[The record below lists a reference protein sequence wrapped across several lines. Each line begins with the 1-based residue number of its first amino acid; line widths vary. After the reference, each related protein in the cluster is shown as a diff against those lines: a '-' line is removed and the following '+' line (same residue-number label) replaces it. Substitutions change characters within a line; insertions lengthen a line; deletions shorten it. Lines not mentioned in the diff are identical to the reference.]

1 MKITYTEVHDN
12 LRQLSTSITPESYV
26 YDFLNC
32 FGTAKASI
40 TRLKKKFTDSDEV
53 ISNGQIHF
61 KKASRNLE
69 QELGVLSQQK
79 SLKKNKIRFVFVTD
93 FKTVFARD
101 VKADDTIQIKI
112 EELHDEFEF
121 FLPLAGMERASLA
134 TESVAD
140 ARAAEKMAKLFD
152 LLKRENAVE
161 SEDQIHAMNVFLSR
175 VLFCFF
181 AEDTGIFA
189 KDQFTKTL
197 GSLSHEDGSNV
208 HTVMEELFCV
218 LDTTNRE
225 NCSNNFK
232 SFPYVNG
239 GLFAETISIPHFNT
253 RSRRALIECGSLD
266 WSAIN
271 PDIFGSMI
279 QAVMDVKKRSEMG
292 MHYTS
297 VQNIMKVLSPLFLDK
312 LTEEYLKILDSDVKD
327 ETKVKNLKALCAR
340 LSKIKVGDM
349 ACGSGNFLII
359 AYKELRN
366 LEINILRSIKKLQYS
381 DEQSAMYAANQG
393 LLLSDAPQCGISLG
407 QFYGIEYDD
416 FACSI
421 AILSLWL
428 VEHQMNQQFNE
439 ELGASEA
446 TLPLKSFNNIIH
458 DNALRIDWSS
468 VMPNEGETYIVGNP
482 PFVGARKKNEEHTK
496 DLEAVCKGIRK
507 FKNLDYVSGWF
518 IKGQQFISN
527 NSKAKCALVATNS
540 ICQGDS
546 VGILWSHLLS
556 HSSVEIDFAYTS
568 FNWSNNAKGKAAV
581 TCVIVGMRNKS
592 NEDKFIYTSGL
603 KHKVPNINAYL
614 ISAPNVFVQA
624 ERLPLHKYPK
634 MTFGS
639 MPNDDG
645 NLILTVEQ
653 KEQLITEYPEA
664 KLFVRS
670 LLGSKELIN
679 SLERYCLWIN
689 DDQLDSANAIPPI
702 KNRISAVRE
711 YRENSPR
718 AATKKLAST
727 PYKFGEIRHIDK
739 PSILFPSISSE
750 NRDYIPCDFFDA
762 NVISNN
768 KNFVVYDGDEV
779 LFALLSSKYN
789 MLWAKAVAGRTR
801 NDICYSNTICYNTL
815 PLPNLND
822 EEKVQLSN
830 LARRIL
836 KSRIINGGSLASMYG
851 SSKMPDGLRNIH
863 KELDSFV
870 DSLYQTATNRS
881 NPIST
886 DTERLEVLFKMYT
899 EMKEQQ

>member
-12 LRQLSTSITPESYV
+12 LRQLSTSIKPESYV

-40 TRLKKKFTDSDEV
+40 TRLKKKFSDSDEV

-61 KKASRNLE
+61 KKASSNLE
-69 QELGVLSQQK
+69 QELDALSQQK

-101 VKADDTIQIKI
+101 VKADDTIQLKI

-134 TESVAD
+134 TESIAD
-140 ARAAEKMAKLFD
+140 AKAAEKMAKLFD
-152 LLKRENAVE
+152 LLKVENAIE
-161 SEDQIHAMNVFLSR
+161 TEEQIHAMNVFLSR

-197 GSLSHEDGSNV
+197 GSLSHDDGSNV
-208 HTVMEELFCV
+208 HTVMEELFSV

-312 LTEEYLKILDSDVKD
+312 LTEEYLKILDTDVKD

-340 LSKIKVGDM
+340 LSKIKIGDM

-359 AYKELRN
+359 AYKELRQLEMKILKAIRHLEGSDDQMN
-366 LEINILRSIKKLQYS
+366 L
-381 DEQSAMYAANQG
+381 MFG
-393 LLLSDAPQCGISLG
+393 APQCGISLG

-439 ELGASEA
+439 EFGASEA

-458 DNALRIDWSS
+458 GNALRIDWNA
-468 VMPNEGETYIVGNP
+468 VMPNEGEVYIVGNP
-482 PFVGARKKNEEHTK
+482 PFYGTSMQTAEQKADMDIVFGEIKNIKK
-496 DLEAVCKGIRK
+496 
-507 FKNLDYVSGWF
+507 LDYVSCWF
-518 IKGQQFISN
+518 KKGHDYLLANSTSKCAFIS
-527 NSKAKCALVATNS
+527 TDS
-540 ICQGDS
+540 ICQGEQ
-546 VGILWSHLLS
+546 VALLWPHILKAPI
-556 HSSVEIDFAYTS
+556 EIDFAHRS
-568 FNWSNNAKGKAAV
+568 FKWSNNAKYNAGV
-581 TCVIVGMRNKS
+581 SCIVVGLRNTSSDNKY
-592 NEDKFIYTSGL
+592 IYQGQIKL
-603 KHKVPNINAYL
+603 NAKNINGYL
-614 ISAPNVFVQA
+614 LDGSNVFVGKEKKPLFA
-624 ERLPLHKYPK
+624 LPSIDYGSKATDGGHLIMSTEEKDEIINNYPQSSHLIKKY
-634 MTFGS
+634 
-639 MPNDDG
+639 
-645 NLILTVEQ
+645 
-653 KEQLITEYPEA
+653 
-664 KLFVRS
+664 
-670 LLGSKELIN
+670 LGSDELIKGKV
-679 SLERYCLWIN
+679 RWCLWIYES
-689 DDQLDSANAIPPI
+689 DLELAKSIPPI
-702 KNRISAVRE
+702 AQRIELVRQM
-711 YRENSPR
+711 R
-718 AATKKLAST
+718 LASSKIQT
-727 PYKFGEIRHIDK
+727 RKYAETAFHFEQDRYQPETALFI
-739 PSILFPSISSE
+739 PSVSSE
-750 NRDYIPCDFFDA
+750 NRLYIPMEYQDKNTVASNA
-762 NVISNN
+762 N
-768 KNFVVYDGDEV
+768 
-779 LFALLSSKYN
+779 FAAYNLPEYAFAILSSCLHT
-789 MLWAKAVAGRTR
+789 LWVKTVGGALETR
-801 NDICYSNTICYNTL
+801 LRYSNTLCYNTFPIPAL
-815 PLPNLND
+815 SD
-822 EEKVQLSN
+822 FDKEELRSYATQII
-830 LARRIL
+830 R
-836 KSRIINGGSLASMYG
+836 SRIMDGGTLAQLYDPK
-851 SSKMPDGLRNIH
+851 KMPDDLRNVH
-863 KELDSFV
+863 RELDTFV
-870 DSLYQTATNRS
+870 DSLYQKATNRS
-881 NPIST
+881 KPIAT
-886 DTERLEVLFKMYT
+886 DAERLEVLFKMYA

>member
-12 LRQLSTSITPESYV
+12 LRQLSRGITPESYV
-26 YDFLNC
+26 YDFLSC

-61 KKASRNLE
+61 KKTSCNLE
-69 QELGVLSQQK
+69 QELDALSHQK

-101 VKADDTIQIKI
+101 VKADDTIQLKI

-140 ARAAEKMAKLFD
+140 AKAAEKMAKLFD
-152 LLKRENAVE
+152 LLKVENAIE
-161 SEDQIHAMNVFLSR
+161 TEEQIHAMNVFLSR

-197 GSLSHEDGSNV
+197 GSLSHDDGSNV
-208 HTVMEELFCV
+208 HTVMEELFSV
-218 LDTTNRE
+218 LDTTTRE

-239 GLFAETISIPHFNT
+239 GLFAEAISIPHFNT

-312 LTEEYLKILDSDVKD
+312 LTEEYLKILDTEVKD
-327 ETKVKNLKALCAR
+327 ETKVKNLKALCTR

-359 AYKELRN
+359 AYKELRQLEMKILKAIRHLEGADNQMN
-366 LEINILRSIKKLQYS
+366 L
-381 DEQSAMYAANQG
+381 MFG
-393 LLLSDAPQCGISLG
+393 APQCGISLG

-439 ELGASEA
+439 EFGASEA

-458 DNALRIDWSS
+458 GNALRIDWKT
-468 VMPNEGETYIVGNP
+468 VIPEEGEVYIVGNP
-482 PFVGARKKNEEHTK
+482 PFLGGKWQTTEQKQ
-496 DLEAVCKGIRK
+496 DLQSTFQNQKGI
-507 FKNLDYVSGWF
+507 KNLDYVCCWF
-518 IKGQQFISN
+518 K
-527 NSKAKCALVATNS
+527 KCAQYISETNTDAKSALVSTNS

-546 VGILWSHLLS
+546 VAMLWPNLFEHG
-556 HSSVEIDFAYTS
+556 VEISFAHTS
-568 FNWSNNAKGKAAV
+568 FKWSNNAKNKAGV
-581 TCVIVGMRNKS
+581 TCVIVGLANKKKESNKYIIS
-592 NEDKFIYTSGL
+592 NEIKRS
-603 KHKVPNINAYL
+603 VSNINAYL
-614 ISAPNVFVQA
+614 LDAPNVIVSS
-624 ERLPLHKYPK
+624 EVSPINNLPEISFGNMPRDGGHLLLSTEEKALAIEKDSRVKKYIK
-634 MTFGS
+634 RYIGS
-639 MPNDDG
+639 D
-645 NLILTVEQ
+645 
-653 KEQLITEYPEA
+653 
-664 KLFVRS
+664 
-670 LLGSKELIN
+670 ELIN
-679 SLERYCLWIN
+679 GKERWCIW
-689 DDQLDSANAIPPI
+689 LDSNDSLDDAIQIPFLRERFSNVKDFRAKSNAE
-702 KNRISAVRE
+702 S
-711 YRENSPR
+711 
-718 AATKKLAST
+718 TKKWA
-727 PYKFGEIRHIDK
+727 DK
-739 PSILFPSISSE
+739 PHRFVQGNAYLPEVVMLIPSVSSE
-750 NRDYIPCDFFDA
+750 NRSYIPVDY
-762 NVISNN
+762 
-768 KNFVVYDGDEV
+768 YD
-779 LFALLSSKYN
+779 
-789 MLWAKAVAGRTR
+789 
-801 NDICYSNTICYNTL
+801 SNTVSSNLCYAGYKCDKFILPLIMNRLHTLWVKTIGGALETRIRYTNTLCYNTFPVPTL
-815 PLPNLND
+815 SEND
-822 EEKVQLSN
+822 
-830 LARRIL
+830 
-836 KSRIINGGSLASMYG
+836 KSKLTEFANRIIRERIMSGDTLAKLYDP
-851 SSKMPDGLRNIH
+851 KNMPDSLRLVH
-863 KELDSFV
+863 EELDLFLDYTYQKAV
-870 DSLYQTATNRS
+870 NQAKPLKTDS
-881 NPIST
+881 
-886 DTERLEVLFKMYT
+886 DRLEVLFKMYAD
-899 EMKEQQ
+899 MKEQQL

>member
-12 LRQLSTSITPESYV
+12 LRQLSTSIKPESYV

-40 TRLKKKFTDSDEV
+40 TRLKKKFSDSDEV
-53 ISNGQIHF
+53 ISNGQIQF
-61 KKASRNLE
+61 KKASSNLE
-69 QELGVLSQQK
+69 QELDALSQQK

-101 VKADDTIQIKI
+101 VKADDTIQLKI

-134 TESVAD
+134 TESIAD
-140 ARAAEKMAKLFD
+140 AKAAEKMAKLFD
-152 LLKRENAVE
+152 LLKVENAIE
-161 SEDQIHAMNVFLSR
+161 IEEQIHAMNVFLSR

-197 GSLSHEDGSNV
+197 GSLSHDDGSNV
-208 HTVMEELFCV
+208 HIVMEELFNV

-225 NCSNNFK
+225 NCSNNFR

-239 GLFAETISIPHFNT
+239 GLFAEEISIPHFNT

-312 LTEEYLKILDSDVKD
+312 LTEEYLKILDTEVKD

-340 LSKIKVGDM
+340 LSKIKIGDM

-359 AYKELRN
+359 AYKELRQLEMKILKAIRHLEGADDQMN
-366 LEINILRSIKKLQYS
+366 L
-381 DEQSAMYAANQG
+381 MFG
-393 LLLSDAPQCGISLG
+393 APQCGISLG
-407 QFYGIEYDD
+407 QLYGIEYDD

-439 ELGASEA
+439 DFGASEA

-458 DNALRIDWSS
+458 GNALRIDWNT
-468 VMPNEGETYIVGNP
+468 VMPNEGEVYIVGNP
-482 PFVGARKKNEEHTK
+482 PFVGARKKNKEHTE
-496 DLEAVCKGIRK
+496 DLEEVCKGIKK

-518 IKGQQFISN
+518 IKGQQYITN
-527 NSKAKCALVATNS
+527 NSEAKCALVATNS
-540 ICQGDS
+540 ICQGES
-546 VGILWSHLLS
+546 VGVLWSYLLES
-556 HSSVEIDFAYTS
+556 TSIEIDFAFTS

-581 TCVIVGMRNKS
+581 TCVIVGMRNYS
-592 NEDKFIYTSGL
+592 NDDKFIYTNGI
-603 KHKVPNINAYL
+603 KNKVTNINAYL
-614 ISAPNVFVQA
+614 IPAPDVFIHA
-624 ERLPLHKYPK
+624 ERTPLHEYSR

-639 MPNDDG
+639 MPNDGG
-645 NLILTVEQ
+645 NLILSLEQ
-653 KEQLITEYPEA
+653 KQQLVLEYPEA
-664 KLFVRS
+664 KLFVRK

-679 SLERYCLWIN
+679 SLDRYCLWIN
-689 DDQLDSANAIPPI
+689 DDKLDLANAIPPI
-702 KNRISAVRE
+702 KERIEAVRE

-718 AATKKLAST
+718 AATNKLSNI
-727 PYKFGEIRHIDK
+727 PHKFGEIRHVDK

-768 KNFVVYDGDEV
+768 KNFVVYGGDEV
-779 LFALLSSKYN
+779 LFALLSSKHN

-815 PLPNLND
+815 PLPNIND
-822 EEKVQLSN
+822 EEKVQLSS
-830 LARRIL
+830 LAKRIL
-836 KSRIINGGSLASMYG
+836 RLRIVEGGSLASMYG
-851 SSKMPDGLRNIH
+851 SKKMPDALLKAH
-863 KELDSFV
+863 QELDFLV
-870 DSLYQTATNRS
+870 DQLYQKS
-881 NPIST
+881 VDKMKVIKT
-886 DTERLEVLFKMYT
+886 DAERLEVLFKMYA
-899 EMKEQQ
+899 EMKEQ